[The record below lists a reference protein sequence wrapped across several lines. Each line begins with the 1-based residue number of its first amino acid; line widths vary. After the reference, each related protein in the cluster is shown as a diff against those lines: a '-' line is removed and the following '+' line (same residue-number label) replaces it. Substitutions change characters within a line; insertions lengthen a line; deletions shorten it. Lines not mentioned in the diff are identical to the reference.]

1 MIKRVSVAVFFF
13 IACFQ
18 GFAAVNG
25 VENVELKNIVRN
37 MPDDWYATQEAEMVA
52 DSVLAYQFPSGGWA
66 KNQNWHWPEIGMKA
80 YERASVRQQIQSK
93 SGIGSTFDNSATIQ
107 ELQFLSK
114 MYKATGKKIYRKAFL
129 KGFEYM
135 LEAQYDNGGWPQ
147 YYPLKIRE
155 DGSYDYSVHITFN
168 DDVMTNIMRMMRDIA
183 AGNKA
188 PYDALKLRKADLKR
202 AQDAF
207 EKAVDCVLGC
217 QIKRDGKPTV
227 WCQQHHYE
235 TLEPVGARIYEFPS
249 FTGCGEIPKV
259 LELLM
264 EIENPS
270 DELKVAI
277 EGAVEWLRNHAI
289 YGYRHET
296 YINEWGM
303 SDRRLVPDK
312 NAKPLWARYYDLETE
327 RPYFADRDGKRY
339 DNYEDISHERRNGYS
354 WINNNNTQ
362 KVLDKYPKWYT
373 KHHPGNY
380 QTGDY
385 GYLYCHM
392 SGNGEWT
399 AYALSRDGIHFH
411 DLIDGNPV
419 MDVKEHARIERGQRD
434 AYICRMHDGK
444 GYLMVTTDMRVSSF
458 RELGKASE
466 WENYGIDLLVSDD
479 MIHWESVTFDFR
491 KGSSIFSNPDSKD
504 VYEDWSTINRVWAPQ
519 IIWDEN
525 YVWADG
531 KKGGYMIYFSMLN
544 RAEEKYDRMYYSYAD
559 ETFTQ
564 LTKPQLLFDWGYA
577 TIDADINY
585 VPADNSFHMMI
596 KKEGGTPG
604 IFTTKSETLLGP
616 WPEPV
621 ADDYVDFEGNKK
633 CEGASAFQLIGDS
646 TWCVAYIEYSSW
658 PRNYRICKADQYIRN
673 FHSPQNIQGVSAPQH
688 GSFMRLTKEEYERL
702 QTWSD
707 SLKK

>member
-25 VENVELKNIVRN
+25 VVNVEFKNIVRN

-339 DNYEDISHERRNGYS
+339 DNYADISHERRNGYS
-354 WINNNNTQ
+354 WINNNTQ

-419 MDVKEHARIERGQRD
+419 MDVKEHARIEGGQRD
-434 AYICRMHDGK
+434 AYICRRHDGK

>member
-114 MYKATGKKIYRKAFL
+114 MYKATGRKIYRRAFL

-270 DELKVAI
+270 DEMKVAI

-354 WINNNNTQ
+354 WINNNTQ

-411 DLIDGNPV
+411 DLIDGNSV

-434 AYICRMHDGK
+434 AYICRRHDGK

-504 VYEDWSTINRVWAPQ
+504 VYDDWSTINRVWAPQ

-702 QTWSD
+702 QIWSD

>member
-25 VENVELKNIVRN
+25 VVDIEFKNIVRN

-114 MYKATGKKIYRKAFL
+114 MYKATGKKIYRRAFL

-354 WINNNNTQ
+354 WINNNTQ

-434 AYICRMHDGK
+434 AYICRRHDGK

>member
-114 MYKATGKKIYRKAFL
+114 MYKATGKKIYRRAFL

-354 WINNNNTQ
+354 WINNNTQ

-434 AYICRMHDGK
+434 AYICRRHDGK

>member
-25 VENVELKNIVRN
+25 VVNVEFKNIVRN

-114 MYKATGKKIYRKAFL
+114 MYKATGKKIYRKAFM

-270 DELKVAI
+270 NELKMAI

-339 DNYEDISHERRNGYS
+339 DNYADISHERRNGYS
-354 WINNNNTQ
+354 WINNNTQ

-419 MDVKEHARIERGQRD
+419 MDVKEHARIEGGQRD
-434 AYICRMHDGK
+434 AYICRRHDGK

-458 RELGKASE
+458 RELEKASE

>member
-25 VENVELKNIVRN
+25 VVNVEFKNIVRN

-227 WCQQHHYE
+227 WCQQHHFE

-354 WINNNNTQ
+354 WINNNTQ

-434 AYICRMHDGK
+434 AYICRRHDGK

>member
-25 VENVELKNIVRN
+25 VVNVEFKNIVRN

-93 SGIGSTFDNSATIQ
+93 SGIGSTFDNNATIQ

-207 EKAVDCVLGC
+207 AKAVDCVLGC

-270 DELKVAI
+270 DELKIAI

-354 WINNNNTQ
+354 WINNNTQ

-419 MDVKEHARIERGQRD
+419 MDVKEHARIEGGQRD
-434 AYICRMHDGK
+434 AYICRRHDGK

>member
-155 DGSYDYSVHITFN
+155 DGSSYDYSVHITFN

-354 WINNNNTQ
+354 WINNNTQ

-434 AYICRMHDGK
+434 AYICRRHDGK

>member
-155 DGSYDYSVHITFN
+155 DGSSDYSVHITFN

-354 WINNNNTQ
+354 WINNNTQ

-434 AYICRMHDGK
+434 AYICRRHDGK

-504 VYEDWSTINRVWAPQ
+504 VYDDWSTINRVWAPQ

>member
-66 KNQNWHWPEIGMKA
+66 KNQNWHWSEIGMKT

-227 WCQQHHYE
+227 WCQQHHFE

-327 RPYFADRDGKRY
+327 RPYFADCDGKRY

-354 WINNNNTQ
+354 WINNNTQ

-434 AYICRMHDGK
+434 AYICRRHDGK

>member
-25 VENVELKNIVRN
+25 VVNVEFKNIVRN

-168 DDVMTNIMRMMRDIA
+168 DDVMTSIMRMMRDIA

-207 EKAVDCVLGC
+207 ERAVDCVLRC

-259 LELLM
+259 LDLLM

-354 WINNNNTQ
+354 WINNNTQ

-419 MDVKEHARIERGQRD
+419 MDVKEHARIEGGQRD
-434 AYICRMHDGK
+434 AYICRRHDGK

>member
-1 MIKRVSVAVFFF
+1 MIKRVSVAVFFL

-18 GFAAVNG
+18 GFAVVNG
-25 VENVELKNIVRN
+25 VVNVEFKNIVRN

-339 DNYEDISHERRNGYS
+339 DNYADISHERRNGYS
-354 WINNNNTQ
+354 WINNNTQ

-419 MDVKEHARIERGQRD
+419 MDVKEHARIEGGQRD
-434 AYICRMHDGK
+434 AYICRRHDGK

-491 KGSSIFSNPDSKD
+491 KGNTIFSNPDSKD
-504 VYEDWSTINRVWAPQ
+504 VYENWSTINRVWAPQ

-577 TIDADINY
+577 TIDADINF

>member
-114 MYKATGKKIYRKAFL
+114 MYKATGKKIYRRAFL

-354 WINNNNTQ
+354 WINNNTQ

-434 AYICRMHDGK
+434 AYICRRHDGK

-504 VYEDWSTINRVWAPQ
+504 VYDDWSTINRVWAPQ

>member
-25 VENVELKNIVRN
+25 VVNVEFKNIVRN

-168 DDVMTNIMRMMRDIA
+168 DDVMTSIMRMMRDIA

-207 EKAVDCVLGC
+207 ERAVDCVLRC

-354 WINNNNTQ
+354 WINNNTQ

-419 MDVKEHARIERGQRD
+419 MDVKEHARIEGGQRD
-434 AYICRMHDGK
+434 AYICRRHDGK

-491 KGSSIFSNPDSKD
+491 KGSSIFSNTDSKD

>member
-1 MIKRVSVAVFFF
+1 MIKRVSVAVFFL

-18 GFAAVNG
+18 GIAAVNG
-25 VENVELKNIVRN
+25 VENVEFKNIVRN

-114 MYKATGKKIYRKAFL
+114 MYKATGKKVYRKAFM

-188 PYDALKLRKADLKR
+188 PYDALNLRKADLKR

-227 WCQQHHYE
+227 WCLQHHYE

-339 DNYEDISHERRNGYS
+339 DNYADISHERRNGYS
-354 WINNNNTQ
+354 WINNNTQ

-419 MDVKEHARIERGQRD
+419 MDVKEHARIEGGQRD
-434 AYICRMHDGK
+434 AYICRRHDGK

>member
-1 MIKRVSVAVFFF
+1 MIKRVSVAVFFL

-25 VENVELKNIVRN
+25 VVNVEFKNIVRN

-168 DDVMTNIMRMMRDIA
+168 DDVMTSIMRMMRDIA

-207 EKAVDCVLGC
+207 EKAVNCVLGC

-339 DNYEDISHERRNGYS
+339 DNYADISHERRNGYS
-354 WINNNNTQ
+354 WINNNTQ

-419 MDVKEHARIERGQRD
+419 MDVKEHARIEGGQRD
-434 AYICRMHDGK
+434 AYICRRHDGK

-491 KGSSIFSNPDSKD
+491 KGNTIFSNPDSKD
-504 VYEDWSTINRVWAPQ
+504 VYENWSTINRVWAPQ

-577 TIDADINY
+577 TIDADINF

>member
-13 IACFQ
+13 IAFFQ

-66 KNQNWHWPEIGMKA
+66 KNQNWHWLEIGMKA

-114 MYKATGKKIYRKAFL
+114 MYKATRKKIYRKAFL

-207 EKAVDCVLGC
+207 EKAVDCVLDC

-354 WINNNNTQ
+354 WINNNTQ

-419 MDVKEHARIERGQRD
+419 MDVKEHARIGRGQRD
-434 AYICRMHDGK
+434 AYICRRHDGK

-466 WENYGIDLLVSDD
+466 WENYGIDLLISDD

>member
-1 MIKRVSVAVFFF
+1 MTKRVNVAVFFF

-25 VENVELKNIVRN
+25 VVNVEFKNIVRS

-188 PYDALKLRKADLKR
+188 PYDELNLRKADLKR

-207 EKAVDCVLGC
+207 ERAVDCVLGC

-227 WCQQHHYE
+227 WCQQHHFE

-354 WINNNNTQ
+354 WINNNTQ

-419 MDVKEHARIERGQRD
+419 MDVKEHARIEGGQRD
-434 AYICRMHDGK
+434 AYICRRHDGK

-491 KGSSIFSNPDSKD
+491 KGSPIFSNPDSKD

-673 FHSPQNIQGVSAPQH
+673 YHSPQNIQGVSAPQH

>member
-114 MYKATGKKIYRKAFL
+114 MYKATGKKIYRRAFL

-354 WINNNNTQ
+354 WINNNTQ

-434 AYICRMHDGK
+434 AYICRRHDGK

-504 VYEDWSTINRVWAPQ
+504 VYDDWSTINRVWAPQ

-707 SLKK
+707 SQKK

>member
-1 MIKRVSVAVFFF
+1 MIKRVSVAVFFL

-25 VENVELKNIVRN
+25 VVNVEFKNIVRN

-339 DNYEDISHERRNGYS
+339 DNYADISHERRNGYS
-354 WINNNNTQ
+354 WINNNTQ

-419 MDVKEHARIERGQRD
+419 MDVKEHARIEGGQRD
-434 AYICRMHDGK
+434 AYICRRHDGK

-491 KGSSIFSNPDSKD
+491 KGNTIFSNPDSKD
-504 VYEDWSTINRVWAPQ
+504 VYENWSTINRVWAPQ

-577 TIDADINY
+577 TIDADINF

>member
-25 VENVELKNIVRN
+25 VVNVEFKNIVRN

-227 WCQQHHYE
+227 WCQQHHFE

-264 EIENPS
+264 EIDNPS

-354 WINNNNTQ
+354 WINNNTQ

-434 AYICRMHDGK
+434 AYICRRHDGK

-491 KGSSIFSNPDSKD
+491 MGSSIFSNPDSKD

>member
-25 VENVELKNIVRN
+25 VVNVEFKNIVRN

-168 DDVMTNIMRMMRDIA
+168 DDVMTSIMRMMRDIA

-207 EKAVDCVLGC
+207 ERAVDCVLRC

-259 LELLM
+259 LDLLM

-354 WINNNNTQ
+354 WINNNTQ

-419 MDVKEHARIERGQRD
+419 MDVKEHARIEGGQRD
-434 AYICRMHDGK
+434 AYICRRHDGK
-444 GYLMVTTDMRVSSF
+444 GYIMVTTDMRVSSF

>member
-1 MIKRVSVAVFFF
+1 MIKRVSVAIFFF
-13 IACFQ
+13 IVCFQ

-25 VENVELKNIVRN
+25 VVNVEFKNIVRN
-37 MPDDWYATQEAEMVA
+37 MPEDWYATQEAEMVA

-270 DELKVAI
+270 DELKIAI

-354 WINNNNTQ
+354 WINNNTQ

-419 MDVKEHARIERGQRD
+419 MDVKEHARIEGGQRD
-434 AYICRMHDGK
+434 AYICRRHDGK

-577 TIDADINY
+577 TIDADINF

>member
-25 VENVELKNIVRN
+25 VVNVEFKNIVRN

-114 MYKATGKKIYRKAFL
+114 MYKATGKKIYRKAFM

-354 WINNNNTQ
+354 WINNNTQ

-419 MDVKEHARIERGQRD
+419 MDVKEHARIEGGQRD
-434 AYICRMHDGK
+434 AYICRRHDGK

-577 TIDADINY
+577 TIDADINF

-616 WPEPV
+616 WPEPI

-707 SLKK
+707 SMKK

>member
-1 MIKRVSVAVFFF
+1 MIRRVNVAVFFF
-13 IACFQ
+13 LIACFQ
-18 GFAAVNG
+18 GFAAVNS
-25 VENVELKNIVRN
+25 VVNVEFKNVVRS
-37 MPDDWYATQEAEMVA
+37 MPDHWYATPEAEMVA

-93 SGIGSTFDNSATIQ
+93 SGIGSTFDNNATIQ
-107 ELQFLSK
+107 ELQFLAK
-114 MYKATGKKIYRKAFL
+114 MYKATGKKIYRKAFM

-135 LEAQYDNGGWPQ
+135 LDAQYDNGGWPQ

-168 DDVMTNIMRMMRDIA
+168 DDVMTNVMRMMRDIA

-188 PYDALKLRKADLKR
+188 PYDALKLRKTDMER

-217 QIKRDGKPTV
+217 QIKRNGKPTV
-227 WCQQHHYE
+227 WCQQHHFE

-264 EIENPS
+264 EIEKPS
-270 DELKVAI
+270 DELKTAI
-277 EGAVEWLRNHAI
+277 ESAVEWLRNHAI

-296 YINEWGM
+296 YINEWGV

-327 RPYFADRDGKRY
+327 KPYFADRDGRRY

-354 WINNNNTQ
+354 WINNNTQ
-362 KVLDKYPKWYT
+362 KVLDKYPEWYT

-392 SGNGEWT
+392 SGRGEWT

-419 MDVKEHARIERGQRD
+419 MDVKEHARIEGGQRD
-434 AYICRMHDGK
+434 AYICRKHDGK

-466 WENYGIDLLVSDD
+466 WENYGIDLLVSED

-491 KGSSIFSNPDSKD
+491 KGSSIFSNPDSED

-525 YVWADG
+525 YAWADG

-559 ETFTQ
+559 ESFTKI
-564 LTKPQLLFDWGYA
+564 TKPQLLFDWGYA

-585 VPADNSFHMMI
+585 VPADSSFHMMI

-604 IFTTKSETLLGP
+604 IFTTKSETLSGP

-658 PRNYRICKADQYIRN
+658 PRNYRICKADEYLRN
-673 FHSPQNIQGVSAPQH
+673 FHSPQNIQGVGAPQH

-702 QTWSD
+702 QSWSD
-707 SLKK
+707 LQK

>member
-354 WINNNNTQ
+354 WINNNTQ

-434 AYICRMHDGK
+434 AYICRRHDGK

-504 VYEDWSTINRVWAPQ
+504 VYDDWSTINRVWAPQ

-702 QTWSD
+702 QIWSD

>member
-354 WINNNNTQ
+354 WINNNTQ

-434 AYICRMHDGK
+434 AYICRRHDGK

-504 VYEDWSTINRVWAPQ
+504 VYDDWSTINRVWAPQ

>member
-25 VENVELKNIVRN
+25 VVNVEFKNIVRN

-66 KNQNWHWPEIGMKA
+66 KNQNWHWPEIGLKA

-114 MYKATGKKIYRKAFL
+114 MYKATGKKVYRKAFM

-207 EKAVDCVLGC
+207 ERAVDCVLGC

-227 WCQQHHYE
+227 WCQQHHFE

-354 WINNNNTQ
+354 WINNNTQ

-419 MDVKEHARIERGQRD
+419 MDVKEHARIEGGQRD
-434 AYICRMHDGK
+434 AYICRRHDGK

>member
-25 VENVELKNIVRN
+25 VVNVEFKNIVRN

-168 DDVMTNIMRMMRDIA
+168 DDVMTSIMRMMRDIA

-207 EKAVDCVLGC
+207 ERAVDCVLRC

-354 WINNNNTQ
+354 WINNNTQ

-419 MDVKEHARIERGQRD
+419 MDVKEHARIEGGQRD
-434 AYICRMHDGK
+434 AYICRRHDGK

>member
-25 VENVELKNIVRN
+25 VVNVEFKNIVRN

-93 SGIGSTFDNSATIQ
+93 SGIGSTFDNNATIQ

-188 PYDALKLRKADLKR
+188 PYDALNLRKADLKR

-207 EKAVDCVLGC
+207 ERAVDCVLGC

-354 WINNNNTQ
+354 WINNNTQ
-362 KVLDKYPKWYT
+362 KVLDEYPKWYT

-411 DLIDGNPV
+411 DLMDGNPV
-419 MDVKEHARIERGQRD
+419 MDVKEHARIEGGQRD
-434 AYICRMHDGK
+434 AYICRRHDGK

-577 TIDADINY
+577 TIDADINF

-604 IFTTKSETLLGP
+604 IFTTKSESLLGP

>member
-1 MIKRVSVAVFFF
+1 MTKRVNVAVFFF

-25 VENVELKNIVRN
+25 VVNVEFKNIVRN

-168 DDVMTNIMRMMRDIA
+168 DDVMTSIMRMMRDIA

-207 EKAVDCVLGC
+207 ERAVDCVLRC

-354 WINNNNTQ
+354 WINNNTQ

-419 MDVKEHARIERGQRD
+419 MDVKEHARIEGGQRD
-434 AYICRMHDGK
+434 AYICRRHDGK

>member
-25 VENVELKNIVRN
+25 VVNVEFKNIVRN

-188 PYDALKLRKADLKR
+188 PYDALNLRKADLKR

-207 EKAVDCVLGC
+207 ERAVDCVLGC

-227 WCQQHHYE
+227 WCQQHHFE

-296 YINEWGM
+296 YINEWGI

-339 DNYEDISHERRNGYS
+339 DNYADISHERRNGYS
-354 WINNNNTQ
+354 WINNNTQ

-392 SGNGEWT
+392 SGSGEWT
-399 AYALSRDGIHFH
+399 AYALSRDGINFH
-411 DLIDGNPV
+411 DLIDGKPV
-419 MDVKEHARIERGQRD
+419 MDVKEHARIEGGQRD
-434 AYICRMHDGK
+434 AYICRRHDGK

>member
-1 MIKRVSVAVFFF
+1 MINRVSVAVFFF

-114 MYKATGKKIYRKAFL
+114 MYKATGKKIYRRAFL

-217 QIKRDGKPTV
+217 QIKRNGKPTV

-354 WINNNNTQ
+354 WINNNTQ

-434 AYICRMHDGK
+434 AYICRRHDGK

-504 VYEDWSTINRVWAPQ
+504 VYDDWSTINRVWAPQ

>member
-25 VENVELKNIVRN
+25 VVNVEFKNIVRN

-66 KNQNWHWPEIGMKA
+66 KNQNWHWPEIGLKA

-114 MYKATGKKIYRKAFL
+114 MYKATGKKVYRKAFM

-207 EKAVDCVLGC
+207 ERAVDCVLGC

-227 WCQQHHYE
+227 WCQQHHFE

-354 WINNNNTQ
+354 WINNNTQ

-419 MDVKEHARIERGQRD
+419 MDVKEHARIEGGQRD

-577 TIDADINY
+577 TIDADMNY

>member
-1 MIKRVSVAVFFF
+1 MIKRVSVAVFFL

-25 VENVELKNIVRN
+25 VVNVEFKNIVRN

-52 DSVLAYQFPSGGWA
+52 DSVLAYQFTSGGWA

-183 AGNKA
+183 EGNKA

-339 DNYEDISHERRNGYS
+339 DNYADISHERRNGYS
-354 WINNNNTQ
+354 WINNNTQ

-385 GYLYCHM
+385 GYLYCYM

-419 MDVKEHARIERGQRD
+419 MDVKEHARIEGGQRD
-434 AYICRMHDGK
+434 AYICRRHDGK

-491 KGSSIFSNPDSKD
+491 KGNTIFSNPDSKD
-504 VYEDWSTINRVWAPQ
+504 VYENWSTINRVWAPQ

-577 TIDADINY
+577 TIDADINF

>member
-114 MYKATGKKIYRKAFL
+114 MYKATGKKIYRRAFL

-354 WINNNNTQ
+354 WINNNTQ

-392 SGNGEWT
+392 SGSGEWT

-434 AYICRMHDGK
+434 AYICRRHDGK

-504 VYEDWSTINRVWAPQ
+504 VYDDWSTINRVWAPQ

-707 SLKK
+707 SQKK

>member
-114 MYKATGKKIYRKAFL
+114 MYKATGKKIYRRAFL

-259 LELLM
+259 LDLLM

-354 WINNNNTQ
+354 WINNNTQ

-434 AYICRMHDGK
+434 AYICRRHDGK